1 MLDLS
6 VLLFIEIPETNL
18 NMEMFK
24 YMDNQV
30 REPSQTLNNYVKKKL
45 YAKDCTIYGE
55 SEFESFSFDEPTY
68 AKKNT
73 KSFESFDEPSSANPI
88 LFELDLLNNSLLME
102 ILNLC

>member
-30 REPSQTLNNYVKKKL
+30 REPSQTLNNYVKKKIICKGL
-45 YAKDCTIYGE
+45 YH
-55 SEFESFSFDEPTY
+55 
-68 AKKNT
+68 
-73 KSFESFDEPSSANPI
+73 
-88 LFELDLLNNSLLME
+88 L
-102 ILNLC
+102 